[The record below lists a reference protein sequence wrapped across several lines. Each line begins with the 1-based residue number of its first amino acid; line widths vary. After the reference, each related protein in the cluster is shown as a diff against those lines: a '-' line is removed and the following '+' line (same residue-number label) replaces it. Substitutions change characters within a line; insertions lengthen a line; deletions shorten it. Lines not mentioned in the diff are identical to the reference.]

1 MLAAIQN
8 GNGSKHGDG
17 AYIDGLWLS
26 LYAHRGQGSTQR
38 TEELILWTLT
48 Q

>member
-8 GNGSKHGDG
+8 GNGSEHGDV

-26 LYAHRGQGSTQR
+26 LYVHRIQGSIQG

>member
-8 GNGSKHGDG
+8 GDGSEHGDG

-26 LYAHRGQGSTQR
+26 LYVRRNEGSIQR
-38 TEELILWTLT
+38 TEKLILWTLT

>member
-8 GNGSKHGDG
+8 GNGSEHGDG

-26 LYAHRGQGSTQR
+26 LYAHRGQGSIQR